1 MASEN
6 FAAKVYPP
14 KRANQTARSQARKD
28 VIQPMR
34 SSSKIVVLTAHGQPS
49 APEPPE
55 QSLAELAQQV
65 AGFLPD
71 WELRS
76 ATLATRGRLEQVMR
90 DGALV
95 YPFFM
100 ARGWFTSQVLPQR
113 LGGFRHGILA
123 PFGQDPHL
131 PQLTSEILRHEIKA
145 QATTEGA
152 EAKCSILLA
161 AHGSARGPKAAEAT
175 ETFAAALRPLMP
187 DCAIS
192 TGYVEQSPT
201 IAEAAAK
208 MPRDSLCM
216 PFFAQS
222 GDHVKEDIPAAL
234 LEAEFGGITLP
245 ALGTFP
251 AIAGLVSR
259 AILRG
264 AENSGDHRPN

>member
-1 MASEN
+1 
-6 FAAKVYPP
+6 
-14 KRANQTARSQARKD
+14 
-28 VIQPMR
+28 MR
-34 SSSKIVVLTAHGQPS
+34 SASKIVVLTAHGQPS
-49 APEPPE
+49 DPEAPEH
-55 QSLAELAQQV
+55 SLAAWAQQV

-76 ATLATRGRLEQVMR
+76 ATLATRDRLEQVMA

-100 ARGWFTSQVLPQR
+100 ASGWFTSQVLPQR
-113 LGGFRHGILA
+113 LGAFRHRILP

-145 QATTEGA
+145 QATTAGA
-152 EAKCSILLA
+152 VAKPAILLA

-201 IAEAAAK
+201 IAEAAVK
-208 MPRDSLCM
+208 MPQGSLCL

-234 LEAEFGGITLP
+234 LEADFGGGTLP

-251 AIAGLVSR
+251 AIAQLISQ

-264 AENSGDHRPN
+264 AAQ

>member
-1 MASEN
+1 
-6 FAAKVYPP
+6 
-14 KRANQTARSQARKD
+14 
-28 VIQPMR
+28 MR
-34 SSSKIVVLTAHGQPS
+34 SAPKIVVLTAHGQPS
-49 APEPPE
+49 APEAPE
-55 QSLAELAQQV
+55 QALAALAQQV

-76 ATLATRGRLEQVMR
+76 ATLATPARLEHVMA

-100 ARGWFTSQVLPQR
+100 ASGWFTSQVLPQR
-113 LGGFRHGILA
+113 LGAFHHRILA
-123 PFGQDPHL
+123 PFGQDPNL
-131 PQLTSEILRHEIKA
+131 PQLASEILRHEIKA

-152 EAKCSILLA
+152 DAKPAILLA

-208 MPRDSLCM
+208 MPRDGFCL

-234 LEAEFGGITLP
+234 LEAEFGGSPLP

-251 AIAGLVSR
+251 PIAQLISQ

-264 AENSGDHRPN
+264 AAR